1 MEARGERDQA
11 ASGGDLT
18 DEQLDTSLHSDD
30 TSFIGRQNNVSL
42 IPIDSHMHGRDEHTR
57 LVRPNTQEL
66 TSLQRSGGCARNQK
80 NELCNMLTQPD
91 IDSPVTVASLID
103 GTLFQKVAYATRTA
117 LLNRGAMYG
126 RQLNTKHI
134 ILTSGH

>member
-18 DEQLDTSLHSDD
+18 DEQMDTSLHSDD
-30 TSFIGRQNNVSL
+30 TSFIGRQNNGSL

-66 TSLQRSGGCARNQK
+66 TSLQSGGCARNQK

-91 IDSPVTVASLID
+91 IDSLVTVASLID

-117 LLNRGAMYG
+117 LLNRGDMYG